1 MTLSLYRY
9 SSTIVPVEPYSGVL
23 NMVLNRAFASHLQTL
38 ELEPLSGHVYV
49 SGQCEY
55 YTIPYVGVW
64 PPVVLVMNKLMLD

>member
-1 MTLSLYRY
+1 MHDNDIV
-9 SSTIVPVEPYSGVL
+9 IVPVLEYDRTGRAVL

-38 ELEPLSGHVYV
+38 ELEPLSGYVYV